1 MKLNLSSKRGS
12 TSIFLTIILLTFL
25 LAIAIIAEA
34 ANNKAARS
42 YVNSILDLAGR
53 SILSEYD
60 KNLKSNYGIFGFVSD
75 EITIEKKLN
84 FYAEESFK
92 SNSDRTSLFNLKIE
106 DIRVDLSSFALTNLK
121 RFEEQIMRYMKHHVS
136 LEEMNLL
143 DFLEAFD
150 ISNDRLD
157 EEEDN
162 KRSGRTLKNSR
173 VINSLPSRQLEFLN
187 QGILDILDI
196 LDIDRLEEIGTDK
209 MLLLLYISEH
219 FRYNLDSSAW
229 DNTFFVNE
237 IEYILSGRL
246 NDRSNHNVVK
256 SSLFA
261 LRTGINLKH
270 LNSDPQKKEAI
281 ATAASLITPGPKA
294 EATKILIAGM
304 WASAE
309 ALNDIKRLEKG
320 GRVPLIKTNEDWKLS
335 LESVLEDNHEDLAGN
350 NENDEGLSYR
360 DYLLLFLC
368 FKNKEVILIRAM
380 DLIQL
385 NIQGNYNED
394 FNLSRCYFGFSYRY
408 SILKKFNFLMSPSF
422 KNGIFEATHVY

>member
-187 QGILDILDI
+187 QG
-196 LDIDRLEEIGTDK
+196 
-209 MLLLLYISEH
+209 
-219 FRYNLDSSAW
+219 
-229 DNTFFVNE
+229 
-237 IEYILSGRL
+237 
-246 NDRSNHNVVK
+246 
-256 SSLFA
+256 
-261 LRTGINLKH
+261 
-270 LNSDPQKKEAI
+270 
-281 ATAASLITPGPKA
+281 
-294 EATKILIAGM
+294 
-304 WASAE
+304 
-309 ALNDIKRLEKG
+309 
-320 GRVPLIKTNEDWKLS
+320 
-335 LESVLEDNHEDLAGN
+335 
-350 NENDEGLSYR
+350 
-360 DYLLLFLC
+360 
-368 FKNKEVILIRAM
+368 
-380 DLIQL
+380 
-385 NIQGNYNED
+385 
-394 FNLSRCYFGFSYRY
+394 
-408 SILKKFNFLMSPSF
+408 
-422 KNGIFEATHVY
+422 